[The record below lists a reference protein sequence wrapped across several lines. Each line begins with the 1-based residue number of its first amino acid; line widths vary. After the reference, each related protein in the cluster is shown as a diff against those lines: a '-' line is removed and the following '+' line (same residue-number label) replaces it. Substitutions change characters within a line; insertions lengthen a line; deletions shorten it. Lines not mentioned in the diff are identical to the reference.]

1 MTDEVR
7 KAMEGALDL
16 QRKTMEAG
24 RKPIVATALIYERG
38 GSAQPFAIEGREME
52 DDRSKNLLRARLLTE
67 FIKRRATMLIFVSD
81 AWLTTCDASGL
92 AMIKNK
98 CLICLGSE
106 LGHKS
111 VCARQFYKRLPGNRF
126 EWGAIDWRYSEGGG
140 RFAFDFTVEVED
152 VLKR

>member
-24 RKPIVATALIYERG
+24 GKPIVATALIYQRG
-38 GSAQPFAIEGREME
+38 GSVQPFAIEGREME
-52 DDRSKNLLRARLLTE
+52 DDRSKDLLRARLLTE
-67 FIKRRATMLIFVSD
+67 FLKLKASMLIFVSD
-81 AWLTTCDASGL
+81 AWMATCDASGL
-92 AMIKNK
+92 AMVKRK

-111 VCARQFYKRLPGNRF
+111 VCARQFYKRLSGDRF
-126 EWGAIDWRYSEGGG
+126 EWGAIDWTHAEGGG

-152 VLKR
+152 VLER